1 MRSRGTGPELAVRR
15 ALRALKLRSR
25 WNRAELPGSPD
36 VILPELK
43 VAVFVHGCFWHGHRC
58 RRGRRLPATR
68 REYWLPKLARNK
80 ERDRRARRRLRA
92 AGWRVVTVWECWT
105 REAEGL
111 RERLAGLLAAEKKD
125 SPQRHGDTEKRKR
138 V

>member
-1 MRSRGTGPELAVRR
+1 M
-15 ALRALKLRSR
+15 
-25 WNRAELPGSPD
+25 
-36 VILPELK
+36 ILPELK

-111 RERLAGLLAAEKKD
+111 RERLAG
-125 SPQRHGDTEKRKR
+125 RKQPDAKLECNSEYR
-138 V
+138 SRQPTC